1 MVRIFAA
8 VVPWFNRLES
18 VWNSIEVVHL
28 LVILLSSLG
37 LACNLV
43 AADESTAL
51 VVVTVIALHS
61 LSLLRWLDPQG
72 AQLVAP

>member
-1 MVRIFAA
+1 M
-8 VVPWFNRLES
+8 PLD
-18 VWNSIEVVHL
+18 L
-28 LVILLSSLG
+28 LVLVS
-37 LACNLV
+37 NLV

-51 VVVTVIALHS
+51 LVETVIALHS